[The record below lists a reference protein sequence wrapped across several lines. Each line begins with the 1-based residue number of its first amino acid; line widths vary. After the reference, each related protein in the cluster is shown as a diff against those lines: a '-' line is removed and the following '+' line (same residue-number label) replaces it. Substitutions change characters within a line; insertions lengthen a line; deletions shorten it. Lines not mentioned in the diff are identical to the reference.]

1 MRKRIYAAFALAVLI
16 LVGAAYFLPRFTT
29 SPKTIAPAAKFII
42 LKTNYCM
49 VKMPGEKSAAFHD
62 RFTAYA
68 AGLMANFESVTI
80 EFYFNEDGQ
89 EEAIVIA
96 EKKIWK

>member
-1 MRKRIYAAFALAVLI
+1 MKRLFIYFGVAIALLCLAV
-16 LVGAAYFLPRFTT
+16 YFLPHL
-29 SPKTIAPAAKFII
+29 SDGNKPAQVRAKFIT
-42 LKTNYCM
+42 LKTHYCM

-62 RFTAYA
+62 RFTQYA

>member
-1 MRKRIYAAFALAVLI
+1 
-16 LVGAAYFLPRFTT
+16 
-29 SPKTIAPAAKFII
+29 
-42 LKTNYCM
+42 
-49 VKMPGEKSAAFHD
+49 
-62 RFTAYA
+62 
-68 AGLMANFESVTI
+68 VTI

>member
-1 MRKRIYAAFALAVLI
+1 MRRLFIVL
-16 LVGAAYFLPRFTT
+16 GAAAALLCLAMYFLPHFTRVEKAVA
-29 SPKTIAPAAKFII
+29 PKANFIT
-42 LKTNYCM
+42 LKTHYCM
-49 VKMPGEKSAAFHD
+49 VQLPGENSPTFHE
-62 RFTAYA
+62 RFTQYA